1 MDALNVILLKIKQVF
16 LRNYQMKTI
25 YIFLI
30 SFILFGSGFAHAGP
44 YTDSAHGD
52 AANGVNRTSTS
63 EYCTGNCAHC
73 HEQHAMIG
81 GAEPAPDSGGTGSYS
96 DEYHHLLFRKS
107 YTSQTD
113 TICYD
118 CHGTG
123 TGYTTGIDNY
133 SYSKN
138 FGGNNANYDST
149 IKAAFDHSSTSA
161 GPGSSHYLDDIVSE
175 ILNATSLQTANGTL
189 WKLKNNS
196 DPSLNPRNPC
206 DACHN
211 PHIAQR
217 SCNLPGSYDPAK
229 SAISRP
235 SDHNNL
241 WGDGDT
247 DERMDNYPGTYQAP
261 YWYNSV
267 TYFEPYSTNTTQ
279 TGSNLPDYVTFC
291 TDCHNTNNTIYS
303 TNPRLPGQPRNL
315 EQINWSS
322 STGDLHG
329 QRNSTANKL
338 RNPYSTNKV
347 LSCLDCHEPHGS
359 TTNVYLLRT
368 EINGVAGVSVP
379 DTSDDS
385 WQNLCF
391 GKCHNERHTHKNNCS
406 NCHKHN
412 GTDGMGKITF

>member
-1 MDALNVILLKIKQVF
+1 MVGIVN
-16 LRNYQMKTI
+16 NMKR
-25 YIFLI
+25 IFLGLI
-30 SFILFGSGFAHAGP
+30 TLMFWGSGLAYAGD
-44 YTDSAHGD
+44 YTNSAHGSTTGTGD
-52 AANGVNRTSTS
+52 YGVLRTSTNQ
-63 EYCTGNCAHC
+63 YVKGHCAHC

-81 GAEPAPDSGGTGSYS
+81 GAEPVPDSGGTSSYS

-113 TICYD
+113 TICYN
-118 CHGTG
+118 CHGAG
-123 TGYTTGIDNY
+123 TGYTTRIDNY

-138 FGGNNANYDST
+138 FGGNTSNYDST
-149 IKAAFDHSSTSA
+149 IEAAFDHSSTSA
-161 GPGSSHYLDDIVSE
+161 GPGSSHYLDDIVTQ
-175 ILNATSLQTANGTL
+175 ILDAVSLQTANGTS

-211 PHIAQR
+211 PHLAKR

-241 WGDGDT
+241 WGDNDT
-247 DERMDNYPGTYQAP
+247 ERMDDYPGTYQAP
-261 YWYNSV
+261 YWYNL
-267 TYFEPYSTNTTQ
+267 TTKYEPYSTNTIQ
-279 TGSNLPDYVTFC
+279 TGSNLPDYATFC
-291 TDCHNTNNTIYS
+291 TDCHNTYNTINS
-303 TNPRLPGQPRNL
+303 TNPRLPGGSRPL
-315 EQINWSS
+315 EQIDWS
-322 STGDLHG
+322 STGDVHG
-329 QRNSTANKL
+329 QKSSTASHL
-338 RNPYSTNKV
+338 RNPYSTNIV

-359 TTNVYLLRT
+359 KTNIFLLRT

-379 DTSDDS
+379 DTSDPS

-391 GKCHNERHTHKNNCS
+391 GKCHDSRHENRADCS

-412 GTDGMGKITF
+412 GTDGTGNIAF

>member
-1 MDALNVILLKIKQVF
+1 MVNNMKAIFTWLITLMF
-16 LRNYQMKTI
+16 L
-25 YIFLI
+25 
-30 SFILFGSGFAHAGP
+30 GSGLAYAGP
-44 YTDSAHGD
+44 YTNSAHG
-52 AANGVNRTSTS
+52 NTTYGVDRTSTFQ
-63 EYCTGNCAHC
+63 YTQGHCAHC
-73 HEQHAMIG
+73 HEQHASIG
-81 GAEPAPDSGGTGSYS
+81 GDEPLPDSGGTDSYS

-149 IKAAFDHSSTSA
+149 IEAAFGHTIS
-161 GPGSSHYLDDIVSE
+161 GSSHYLPNIVTQ
-175 ILNATSLQTANGTL
+175 ILDVTDLRTAGNQA
-189 WKLKNNS
+189 WQLKGNS
-196 DPSLNPRNPC
+196 DPSINPRNPC

-211 PHIAQR
+211 PHLTKR
-217 SCNLPGSYDPAK
+217 SCDLPGSYDPAK

-241 WGDGDT
+241 WGDDDT
-247 DERMDNYPGTYQAP
+247 ERMDDYPGTYQAP
-261 YWYNSV
+261 YWYNS
-267 TYFEPYSTNTTQ
+267 TTKYEPYSTNTIQ
-279 TGSNLPDYVTFC
+279 TGSNLPDYATFC
-291 TDCHNTNNTIYS
+291 TDCHNTNNAIYS
-303 TNPRLPGQPRNL
+303 TNPRLPGGSRAL
-315 EQINWSS
+315 EQIDWSS
-322 STGDLHG
+322 STGDVHG
-329 QRNSTANKL
+329 QQSSTANKL
-338 RNPYSTNKV
+338 RPPYSSTNKV

-359 TTNVYLLRT
+359 TTNIFLLRT

-379 DTSDDS
+379 DTSDAS

-412 GTDGMGKITF
+412 GIDTSGSGKITF